1 MYSLQLLLRASHA
14 ALLLVLCLQLGINNA
29 QEDNFC
35 LPKTSRQL
43 IKMDF
48 KLPQTTR
55 ANEEVTA
62 MLKVGTELRECMVIK
77 TYLVSNPPVDG
88 PLNYKYT
95 TCLCEEYPRTFF
107 WDFQVNST
115 VRIKAVVDVVGEF
128 DICPDNLAVTPIKA
142 NHFSVFKMLPV
153 A

>member
-14 ALLLVLCLQLGINNA
+14 VLLLVLCLQLGINKA
-29 QEDNFC
+29 QEDN
-35 LPKTSRQL
+35 RQL

-48 KLPQTTR
+48 KLPQKTR

-95 TCLCEEYPRTFF
+95 ACLCEEYPRTFF

-115 VRIKAVVDVVGEF
+115 IRIAAVVDIIREF
-128 DICPDNLAVTPIKA
+128 NICPDNMAVIPIKA
-142 NHFSVFKMLPV
+142 NRFSVLKMLPV

>member
-14 ALLLVLCLQLGINNA
+14 ALLLVLCLQLGINKA
-29 QEDNFC
+29 QEDN
-35 LPKTSRQL
+35 RQV

-62 MLKVGTELRECMVIK
+62 TLRVGTELRECMVIK

-95 TCLCEEYPRTFF
+95 ACLCEEYQRTFF

-115 VRIKAVVDVVGEF
+115 IRIAAVVDIIREF
-128 DICPDNLAVTPIKA
+128 NICPDNMAVIPIKA
-142 NHFSVFKMLPV
+142 NRFSVLKMLPV